1 MQAVPSKEVRSQ
13 LLISELTKL
22 NLNLPA
28 RVWMPINDRSHM
40 VVRVPPH
47 AAVLLNSKDKAPYL
61 IYLEV
66 VHCEDIERSLVPARQ
81 GLGSSVNSLNGSSS
95 NIHFENGGHN
105 YGGGGQHLHQQ
116 YQQQLLMRQ
125 TKSEENLVEYSFNS
139 EVQSNSDGSNHSSQ
153 FTTAVGAE
161 AEANASTAAPA
172 ATTTA
177 AVPPPKR
184 NSFNVIPTTNGGDNG
199 SGSGNGSVSGN
210 GVGHLDDE
218 EALSRQYSAF
228 TIYRLRRQAAG
239 DTISQFSTESATST
253 EGGGGGGSIFV
264 AAGDIRRR
272 LEESLSSSKS
282 TNVVRYC
289 PEDPSASALKEPWEG
304 KVARIRDASPYGHL
318 PSWSL
323 SAAIVKCG
331 DDLRQEML
339 AYQVLETLARIWTA
353 ERVPL
358 WLKPYRILVTSA
370 DSGIIEPVLNSI
382 SLHQVKKHCTTS
394 LLDYFVKEFG
404 GSLTS
409 EEFLTAQKN
418 FVQSCAGEWPWE
430 FDEMVFEMLIVM
442 IFSAYC
448 IVSYL
453 IQVKDRHNGNILLD
467 HEGHLIHIDFGFI
480 LSNSPRNLGFENSPF
495 KLTQEFIDVRLSL
508 FPKCTLSSIA

>member
-1 MQAVPSKEVRSQ
+1 
-13 LLISELTKL
+13 
-22 NLNLPA
+22 
-28 RVWMPINDRSHM
+28 
-40 VVRVPPH
+40 
-47 AAVLLNSKDKAPYL
+47 
-61 IYLEV
+61 
-66 VHCEDIERSLVPARQ
+66 
-81 GLGSSVNSLNGSSS
+81 
-95 NIHFENGGHN
+95 
-105 YGGGGQHLHQQ
+105 
-116 YQQQLLMRQ
+116 
-125 TKSEENLVEYSFNS
+125 
-139 EVQSNSDGSNHSSQ
+139 
-153 FTTAVGAE
+153 
-161 AEANASTAAPA
+161 
-172 ATTTA
+172 
-177 AVPPPKR
+177 
-184 NSFNVIPTTNGGDNG
+184 
-199 SGSGNGSVSGN
+199 
-210 GVGHLDDE
+210 
-218 EALSRQYSAF
+218 
-228 TIYRLRRQAAG
+228 AAG

-418 FVQSCAGEWPWE
+418 FVQSCA
-430 FDEMVFEMLIVM
+430 
-442 IFSAYC
+442 AYC

-495 KLTQEFIDVRLSL
+495 KLTQEFIDVMGGHGSDMFEYFKILILQGLVAARKHSDRLVSL
-508 FPKCTLSSIA
+508 IEILITSPSMASCFSNTAFILRSLRERFHMNLTEEQLQQHVDSLVEASMHSLTTKIYDNFQYFTNGIF